1 MMNELHVSLITQLKG
16 AREGEKEAVRG
27 MNVWETLLLLLVAS
41 LCLRRR
47 AAADLRTPDVKRTRQ
62 KKTCNQSDK
71 VK

>member
-47 AAADLRTPDVKRTRQ
+47 AAADL
-62 KKTCNQSDK
+62 
-71 VK
+71 